1 MTTTEPNAALEPHQA
16 KRVALVEQ
24 SKLIDQAA
32 AGAIDLFHGAEISTE
47 KELALA
53 CAVVDLRKLMTKE
66 WMEPVMSLMNTD
78 LGFRTDKD
86 PNRPASDGK
95 EVVPYGFEVVRDVVI
110 QAKMLGFRIVGNEVN
125 IIAGRFYPTKNGYR
139 RKLTDKK
146 SFPGLTDFRDS
157 YEAPQVVE
165 GKTGVI
171 VKCQASWIRNGVP
184 DSLTAEFSVKVN
196 AGMAADAIVGK
207 AERKL
212 CKRVHDI
219 LLGMSTPDADEVG
232 DNRTIDAETTPVNR
246 PVFGEAKDAKP
257 KEESKPFD
265 RVSAVSELKA
275 MVEGMSGTIDQLKV
289 ICAKLPG
296 ADQWNTWADITE
308 EQAQTMLRGRGK
320 IVAGLTK

>member
-1 MTTTEPNAALEPHQA
+1 MTTTEPNNALEVRQA
-16 KRVALVEQ
+16 KRLALVEQ

-32 AGAIDLFHGAEISTE
+32 AGAMDLFHGAEISTE

-53 CAVVDLRKLMTKE
+53 CAVVDLRQLMTKE
-66 WMEPVMSLMNTD
+66 WMEPVMSLMNTNI
-78 LGFRTDKD
+78 GFLTDRD
-86 PNRPASDGK
+86 PNRPSSDGK
-95 EVVPYGFEVVRDVVI
+95 VVEPYGFEVVRDVVI

-125 IIAGRFYPTKNGYR
+125 IIAGKFYPAKNGYR

-171 VKCQASWIRNGVP
+171 VKCQASWVRNGVK
-184 DSLTAEFSVKVN
+184 DSLETEFAIKVN
-196 AGMAADAIVGK
+196 SGMGPDAVVGK

-219 LLGMSTPDADEVG
+219 LLGMSTPDADDLTEG
-232 DNRTIDAETTPVNR
+232 RTIDAVTTPVNR
-246 PVFGEAKDAKP
+246 PVFGEANDAKP
-257 KEESKPFD
+257 KEEAKP
-265 RVSAVSELKA
+265 SAVAELKTL
-275 MVEGMSGTIDQLKV
+275 VDGMSGTIDQLKV

-296 ADQWNTWADITE
+296 ADQWNTWSDITE